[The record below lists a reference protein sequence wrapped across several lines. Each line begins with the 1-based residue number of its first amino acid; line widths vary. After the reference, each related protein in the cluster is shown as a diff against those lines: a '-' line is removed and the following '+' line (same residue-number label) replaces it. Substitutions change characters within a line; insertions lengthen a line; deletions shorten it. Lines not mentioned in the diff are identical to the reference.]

1 MRIQTDTRILSASV
15 FLTLLVVLLD
25 RAGVFTTWSEQL
37 LDYVQRIAPR
47 DTAPMDDRI
56 VMVDIDDRALER
68 LGRWPWPRTD
78 LAHAIAE
85 LQHAGARTIAVD
97 LDLADPQQPSVSPT
111 PPHTEIDRDRQ
122 LSDAIGDS
130 VVLGVLLMP
139 DELRTRWFEAGG
151 SPKGLVRVIMALKKD
166 LSWDPSTHPMALS
179 TDDQA
184 AARSVMHLLRRRAIH
199 HRINDGQT
207 ADDVRTLAGEHGGA
221 LQPTIDAA
229 VRQAQGRQA
238 IRGDLAHQSFRSPT
252 TADRF
257 PLPSFAEGTSGV
269 GYVNIVQRDQDGGV
283 RRIHASQPIGHQ
295 EAILPLGLAA
305 AARFLGIA
313 PDDIELSEESL
324 QLGDIRLPVL
334 NEAITVSWPR
344 STHGMYWPDLHRDM
358 DAERFAGHLSIGE
371 IVMLGRSRTLYE
383 HQRDLQREASSDLLP
398 ALSIAVD
405 PAQDIMSAEIQ
416 SLLEE
421 EVEFALGDVNSRAS
435 LEQALDGYDASTQSM
450 MHRMLD
456 WRFARQA
463 AQTTAN
469 QIATVEASLR
479 NHVSDRLVFI
489 GWTGTGTTADFV
501 PTAAG
506 ARTPGVMVH
515 AAMADMVLQQR
526 TLQELPDWW
535 SSVMAAAIGLIIA
548 LITATLTAWP
558 ATISTVLIAGGW
570 IGAAGLLVAQSAIV
584 LPLAAPLVCIV
595 MSWAGGTAARAV
607 VVQREKRRISR
618 QFRARV
624 PVALVDELARD
635 PNALSMRGVRREVCV
650 MFGDLAGFT
659 TISEQLDSEDT
670 VALLNQAM
678 SGLTQRVTIH
688 GAYLN
693 KFLGDGFLAFWSAF
707 GPQEDQAT
715 LAADAAL
722 ACQQFMDDLNQ
733 SMPEAHTRLG
743 LRIGIA
749 IGEAT
754 VGDCGAPPELNDYTV
769 IGDVANL
776 AARLE
781 SANKQFGTQIMIDGA
796 TKAQLSEDH
805 PLLEIGPVRVVGR
818 DAVVDVWTLTT
829 EPPSEAMS
837 QASADFAAA
846 VRAGN
851 RNAALEALS
860 VLETLD
866 TDQMRLDR
874 YRQVV
879 EVTPEMPRAI
889 NLTDK

>member
-1 MRIQTDTRILSASV
+1 M
-15 FLTLLVVLLD
+15 TLLVVLLD
-25 RAGVFTTWSEQL
+25 RAGVFTTWSDQL
-37 LDYVQRIAPR
+37 LDYVQRTFPQNV
-47 DTAPMDDRI
+47 APMDERI

-78 LAHAIAE
+78 LAHAISE
-85 LQHAGARTIAVD
+85 LQRAGARTIAVD
-97 LDLADPQQPSVSPT
+97 LDLADPQQPTVSPT
-111 PPHTEIDRDRQ
+111 PPHVQIHHDIQLADTIDHT
-122 LSDAIGDS
+122 
-130 VVLGVLLMP
+130 VVLGALLMP

-151 SPKGLVRVIMALKKD
+151 SPKGLSRVIMALKKD
-166 LSWDPSTHPMALS
+166 LSWEPSTHPMALS
-179 TDDQA
+179 TADQA

-229 VRQAQGRQA
+229 VRQIQGRQA

-295 EAILPLGLAA
+295 EAVLPLGLAA
-305 AARFLGIA
+305 AARFLRIA
-313 PDDIELSEESL
+313 PDDIELSEDSL
-324 QLGDIRLPVL
+324 QLGDIQFPVL

-371 IVMLGRSRTLYE
+371 IVILGQSRTLYE
-383 HQRDLQREASSDLLP
+383 NQRDLQREASSDLLP
-398 ALSIAVD
+398 ALSISID
-405 PAQDIMSAEIQ
+405 PEQDIMSDEIQ
-416 SLLEE
+416 ALIEE

-435 LEQALDGYDASTQSM
+435 LEQALDGYDPSTQSM

-463 AQTTAN
+463 AQTTTN

-479 NHVSDRLVFI
+479 NHVNDRLVFI

-526 TLQELPDWW
+526 TLSEFSAWW
-535 SSVMAAAIGLIIA
+535 SSIMAAALGLIIA
-548 LITATLTAWP
+548 LLTATLTAWP
-558 ATISTVLIAGGW
+558 TTISTMLIACGW
-570 IGAAGLLVAQSAIV
+570 IGVTSLLFAQAHI
-584 LPLAAPLVCIV
+584 LMPLAAPLVGIT

-607 VVQREKRRISR
+607 VVQREKRRINR

-624 PVALVDELARD
+624 PDILVDELARD
-635 PNALSMRGVRREVCV
+635 PDALSMLGVRREVCV

-659 TISEQLDSEDT
+659 TISEQLDSEET
-670 VALLNQAM
+670 VALLNNAM
-678 SGLTQRVTIH
+678 AGLTRRVTDH

-707 GPQEDQAT
+707 GTQADQ
-715 LAADAAL
+715 AAL
-722 ACQQFMDDLNQ
+722 AARAAISCQRFMVDLNQ
-733 SMPEAHTRLG
+733 SFPAGERHLG

-749 IGEAT
+749 TGEAI

-781 SANKQFGTQIMIDGA
+781 SANKQFGTNILLDGT
-796 TKAQLSEDH
+796 TKSQLSQEQS
-805 PLLEIGPVRVVGR
+805 LLEIGPVKVVGR
-818 DAVVDVWTLTT
+818 DAIVDVWTLMT
-829 EPPSEAMS
+829 EPPSEELA
-837 QASADFAAA
+837 QASIDLAAA
-846 VRAGN
+846 IRAGN
-851 RNAALEALS
+851 RTAAKAALVALS
-860 VLETLD
+860 KLESNQT
-866 TDQMRLDR
+866 RLDL
-874 YRQVV
+874 YRRVIDTTDAIPQ
-879 EVTPEMPRAI
+879 AI